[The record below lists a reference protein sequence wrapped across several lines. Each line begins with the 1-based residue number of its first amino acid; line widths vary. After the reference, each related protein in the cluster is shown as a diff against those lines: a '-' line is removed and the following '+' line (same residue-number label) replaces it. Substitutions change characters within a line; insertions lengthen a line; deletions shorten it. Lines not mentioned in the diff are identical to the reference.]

1 MSVIFDQLRISDD
14 GKKMFI
20 NLHVNNADYFDDV
33 YLKRI
38 TILTEDQVSEINPF
52 YPGNDFIYQKEI
64 FSNGKC
70 ETPCGEQHCQP
81 KHQLTRDLDLVLT
94 SYDFNEKFT
103 VSDLSHNLFF
113 IYIECAGI
121 PAPNVPC
128 RLDEMTTLGVTFDYG
143 IIFNSAMNFTKELA
157 DTCNIPQNYINF
169 ILNYEALKM
178 SIETEHYIPAI
189 NFWKNIVG
197 QKGIFNSN
205 NINSKPCGCH
215 G

>member
-1 MSVIFDQLRISDD
+1 MVIYDQLRISDN
-14 GKKMFI
+14 GQALII
-20 NLHVNNADYFDDV
+20 NAHVNNSRYFDNV

-38 TILTEDQVSEINPF
+38 TICTEDQVSELNPF
-52 YPGNDFIYQKEI
+52 YSSNNFIYQEDINSDVKRRTAT
-64 FSNGKC
+64 K
-70 ETPCGEQHCQP
+70 
-81 KHQLTRDLDLVLT
+81 RDLNLILT
-94 SYDFNEKFT
+94 KNDFNEKFKA
-103 VSDLSHNLFF
+103 SDLSRNMFF
-113 IYIECAGI
+113 VYVECAGI
-121 PAPNVPC
+121 PDSHVPC